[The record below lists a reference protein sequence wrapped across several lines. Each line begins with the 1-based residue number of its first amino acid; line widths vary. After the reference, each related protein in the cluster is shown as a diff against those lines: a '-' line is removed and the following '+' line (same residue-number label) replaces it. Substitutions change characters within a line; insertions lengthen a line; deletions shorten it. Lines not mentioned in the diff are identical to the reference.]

1 VSGLVGPASRR
12 DIRAAAR
19 TPLVRDARRALAV
32 ALVAS
37 AGFALAIGTGAP
49 DPGIAKRAFAA
60 CLAALILAVL
70 VRLVAV
76 RPRPR
81 GEATFDTLIATPA
94 AEPDSALRP
103 LAGLEQAIRFA
114 TSSAGDYHV
123 GLRPVLID
131 LVRHRLSSNGLRL
144 EDPAQQARIEEL
156 ISPAL
161 YELVRPGVLQ
171 PAERFAPGVPRAAL
185 ESAVDTLEGLP

>member
-1 VSGLVGPASRR
+1 MVGPPSRR

-19 TPLVRDARRALAV
+19 TPVARAARRALLAAV
-32 ALVAS
+32 AAS

-49 DPGIAKRAFAA
+49 DPGAAKRAYAG

-70 VRLVAV
+70 VRVIAA

-81 GEATFDTLIATPA
+81 GEPTFESLLAMPPV
-94 AEPDSALRP
+94 EPDSALRP

-123 GLRPVLID
+123 SLRPVLVD

-144 EDPAQQARIEEL
+144 EDPTQQSRIEEL
-156 ISPAL
+156 ISSEV
-161 YELVRPGVLQ
+161 YELVRPGLVQ

-185 ESAVDTLEGLP
+185 ESAVDSLEALR